1 MATLVTGG
9 TGWIGK
15 HLIAKLDGPVHVVS
29 RNANGAR
36 RRLGQTVASVIEG
49 DLANES
55 LSLNSIGKID
65 TVVNLMGESLADGR
79 WNDRKK
85 ESIRR
90 SRVDATENLVASL
103 LKCDEAPSTMI
114 SASAIGFYGEQK
126 EKVCT
131 ESTPPGDD
139 FLATLCVD
147 WEAAASPAVDAGVRV
162 VNIRTGIVLGRGGG
176 AVEKLLT
183 PFRLGLGG
191 RLGSGQQWMSWIHL
205 DDAVAAIRFLIDD
218 SSVNGPCNLVAPS
231 PLQNA
236 EFTRTLAAAL
246 RRPALIPVPVTV
258 LKLVVGE
265 FADYLLA
272 SQKVVPSVLLDKGFE
287 YRFPNIEQAWQ
298 EIVANE

>member
-1 MATLVTGG
+1 MSTLVTGG

-15 HLIAKLDGPVHVVS
+15 HLIAELDGPVHVVS

-49 DLANES
+49 DLASNP
-55 LSLNSIGKID
+55 LSLNSIGKIE

-103 LKCDEAPSTMI
+103 LKCDEVPATMM

-176 AVEKLLT
+176 AVAKLLT

-205 DDAVAAIRFLIDD
+205 NDAVAAIRFLIDD
-218 SSVNGPCNLVAPS
+218 STVNGPCNLVAPT
-231 PLQNA
+231 PLQNS

-246 RRPALIPVPVTV
+246 RRPAFIPVPATV
-258 LKLVVGE
+258 LQLVLGE
-265 FADYLLA
+265 FAEYLLA

-298 EIVANE
+298 EIVAND